1 MAILWDDSYKI
12 GIDII
17 DRQHKEFVDTLNDLI
32 DAMDK
37 NNTNE
42 VIASVFDRIERYATY
57 HFQTEEMYFDEF
69 HYEEADEH
77 KAIHAAGCVRSSAQ
91 DEAVKKRQRA
101 GTDALR
107 GKPAWN
113 RGRSHSE
120 TTLQRISVAVKAH
133 HAYKRELKKCG
144 KIPETHP
151 AHKFG
156 SGSSAGLLF

>member
-77 KAIHAAGCVRSSAQ
+77 KAIHAAFKEQFAKIKQ
-91 DEAVKKRQRA
+91 DYFANQLEATFNLADFLENWLLDHLKNVDKKYVKCFKE
-101 GTDALR
+101 
-107 GKPAWN
+107 
-113 RGRSHSE
+113 H
-120 TTLQRISVAVKAH
+120 
-133 HAYKRELKKCG
+133 
-144 KIPETHP
+144 
-151 AHKFG
+151 
-156 SGSSAGLLF
+156 GL